1 MASTGHFVNV
11 AVAEESSYGSL
22 SSGVPDAS
30 GLTYKVLDAYAT
42 LRTLSSE
49 SPVDDDAGTR
59 DGSWRRPPRPNA
71 AYDTSNSRWR
81 QRMEGTFTIEGA
93 VDPIGSGSGIT
104 DYDDHPLGI
113 MLGTLFA
120 KLADP
125 ASATE
130 NVAGSS
136 GANVLTATTA
146 GLYTEGAIIGHTD
159 AAKFRFAQVTDKSGN
174 DITHS
179 PALDASG
186 LSAAEAVRLY
196 RTYYAPAPGQA
207 ADVVSFATR
216 FDSAGARF
224 YAVGCVVE
232 SVTFSE
238 TDGMQLRYSAT
249 VRSPCIYSDHSSA
262 ALNPIDYAGEIG
274 AHRYQ
279 CPVVYSD
286 AVAGTSAPYTLG
298 RSDLNPRP
306 GSVQVTVTA
315 TLDQLGYAGEGIPY
329 KLTPTALDF
338 ELTMVVDE
346 PPSALANAFEARQQF
361 TFYAGYGPQT
371 GGTGV
376 VFFIPRGHLMQS
388 AANRDSP
395 EGQAV
400 QQTIT
405 VRPGRPFAVND
416 ASNVAKSPFLIGL
429 GL

>member
-11 AVAEESSYGSL
+11 AIAEESSYGSL

-216 FDSAGARF
+216 FDSAAWEQAKAINSRL
-224 YAVGCVVE
+224 AWL
-232 SVTFSE
+232 E
-238 TDGMQLRYSAT
+238 TA
-249 VRSPCIYSDHSSA
+249 
-262 ALNPIDYAGEIG
+262 
-274 AHRYQ
+274 
-279 CPVVYSD
+279 
-286 AVAGTSAPYTLG
+286 
-298 RSDLNPRP
+298 
-306 GSVQVTVTA
+306 
-315 TLDQLGYAGEGIPY
+315 IPERE
-329 KLTPTALDF
+329 K
-338 ELTMVVDE
+338 
-346 PPSALANAFEARQQF
+346 AFESAILSHPKVVQAREQLELAQKRLEEAREK
-361 TFYAGYGPQT
+361 FYVLREPR
-371 GGTGV
+371 
-376 VFFIPRGHLMQS
+376 FFIKR
-388 AANRDSP
+388 
-395 EGQAV
+395 
-400 QQTIT
+400 
-405 VRPGRPFAVND
+405 
-416 ASNVAKSPFLIGL
+416 
-429 GL
+429 